1 MLYDDVSF
9 KKQIIEDIQDYQQRF
24 PNIANIKKDDWAFN
38 FWVLAT
44 FFNMEEE
51 LIEENICDYNDKG
64 IDCYYYND
72 STNDLYII
80 QNKFYGD
87 TPLSL
92 NYVKDDFLT
101 RPINWLESGN
111 YKRSEEL
118 QKIWNQNSKLSNFT
132 LHLELYISNNQV
144 NDSINQEIKKFA
156 NEHKNIIVEI
166 FTLDK
171 IKEKY
176 YGEIIS
182 NERYLNFTLETINK
196 GTVLN
201 INTKDYKI
209 NNPLDAKYVFAPVIT
224 VYRMRKLSYE
234 KGYSLFN
241 ENIREYLG
249 NKGINKKIYNTLMDE
264 KERKN
269 FFYYNN
275 GITIICDN
283 ISKINTSGVIGNYHA
298 SITIE
303 NPQIVNGC
311 QTVNSIYEALTMCN
325 SDDLEEQFKDCF
337 VMIKI
342 LKVDKND
349 ENSLLLKEN
358 IVRYNNSQNNIDE
371 KTFVANNDIFK
382 RVQKSFE
389 NKGFLLLIKQSDK
402 NMFTKKYKTP
412 TKLKEKSNELLEK
425 YGLDFNKTA
434 DFTIKLEKLLQ
445 VIISFIDSGYSA
457 FVNKPKL
464 LNPESKEYN
473 QVINFITNDY
483 VTMDTLLELY
493 LLYAKA
499 EKTKKESN
507 DGRTPIVYY
516 LISAFS
522 EFECKNKN
530 PNLILE
536 QLNSKNNI
544 EKIIKKYSIMSSNY
558 CSSYQQ
564 KNNIDYNK
572 MIKKPIDRN
581 IYESS
586 VQVAESVM
594 SVMQ

>member
-1 MLYDDVSF
+1 MLYDDTSF
-9 KKQIIEDIQDYQQRF
+9 KKQIIEDIQEYQQRF
-24 PNIANIKKDDWAFN
+24 PKISNINKYDWAFN
-38 FWVLAT
+38 FWILAT
-44 FFNMEEE
+44 FFNMDEE

-92 NYVKDDFLT
+92 NYVKDDFLI
-101 RPINWLESGN
+101 RPINWLESGS

-118 QKIWNQNSKLSNFT
+118 QKIWNQYSKLNNFT

-144 NDSINQEIKKFA
+144 NDAINYEIKKFVS
-156 NEHKNIIVEI
+156 EHKNVIVEI

-176 YGEIIS
+176 YGEIVS
-182 NERYLNFTLETINK
+182 NEQYLNFTLETINK

-224 VYRMRKLSYE
+224 IYRMRKLSYE
-234 KGYSLFN
+234 KGYPLFN

-249 NKGINKKIYNTLMDE
+249 NKGINKKIYTTLMDE
-264 KERKN
+264 NERKN

-275 GITIICDN
+275 GITMICDD
-283 ISKINTSGVIGNYHA
+283 ISKINTTGLGNYNA
-298 SITIE
+298 SITIK

-311 QTVNSIYEALTMCN
+311 QTVNSIYEALSMCN

-337 VMIKI
+337 VMVKI
-342 LKVDKND
+342 LKVDQSD
-349 ENSLLLKEN
+349 ENSLILKEN
-358 IVRYNNSQNNIDE
+358 IVRYNNSQNSIDE

-389 NKGFLLLIKQSDK
+389 TKGFLLLIKQSDK
-402 NMFTKKYKTP
+402 NMFTNKYKTP
-412 TKLKEKSNELLEK
+412 TKLKEKSSALLDK
-425 YGLDFNKTA
+425 YGLDFNKTT

-464 LNPESKEYN
+464 LKPDSKEFN
-473 QVINFITNDY
+473 RIINFITNDS
-483 VTMDTLLELY
+483 VTMETLLELY

-499 EKTKKESN
+499 EKTKKNSN

-516 LISAFS
+516 LINAFS
-522 EFECKNKN
+522 EFECKNGN
-530 PNLILE
+530 ANLILE
-536 QLNSKNNI
+536 QLGEKSNI

-558 CSSYQQ
+558 CSAYQR

-572 MIKKPIDRN
+572 MIKKPIDRE

-586 VQVAESVM
+586 IQVAENVFSVM
-594 SVMQ
+594 L